1 MFNNKIDD
9 YYKELIRRYN
19 YLLDN
24 SIYILAPY
32 VHKENNK
39 ELKDRLDLW
48 EKDNFKHSLYEP
60 LIYFKGLEDK
70 DLLLIE
76 KLLFEEIPLEKT
88 KYYKKLEKLKNN
100 KNYLKKVKHGIKLS
114 KEIKLDIN
122 KLLLEI
128 ENNILRQSGD
138 LGNKWLK
145 LKVLEIYFNL
155 NQNNN
160 RKKNDLYQ
168 YISMRSKYD
177 IGVTNNRFI
186 NYFAN
191 KNINKKIRKWW

>member
-1 MFNNKIDD
+1 MFDNKIDD
-9 YYKELIRRYN
+9 YYKELMRRYN
-19 YLLDN
+19 YLSDN

-48 EKDNFKHSLYEP
+48 KKDNFKHSLYEP
-60 LIYFKGLEDK
+60 LIYFEGLENK

-76 KLLFEEIPLEKT
+76 KLLFEETPLEKT
-88 KYYKKLEKLKNN
+88 AYYKKLEKLKNN
-100 KNYLKKVKHGIKLS
+100 KNYLEKVKQGISLS

-145 LKVLEIYFNL
+145 LQVLELYFSLKPNG
-155 NQNNN
+155 N

-168 YISMRSKYD
+168 YISMRSKCD
-177 IGVTNNRFI
+177 IGVTKNRFI